1 MLFAKITYQV
11 RKQTNTFA
19 IDKIDLKIYLFTI
32 ITETNA

>member
-19 IDKIDLKIYLFTI
+19 MNKIDLKVYVFTI